1 MDVVDCDLDVFE
13 DFRVGVAGPAGLRS
27 GRVFLLLDEIEE
39 EKLGVFFDFLAFSSV
54 VVGAS

>member
-13 DFRVGVAGPAGLRS
+13 DFRVGVAGPAGLGAR
-27 GRVFLLLDEIEE
+27 RVFLLLDEIEE
-39 EKLGVFFDFLAFSSV
+39 KELGVFFDFLAFSSV